1 MLVWL
6 SWLIFD
12 LQNEEPGV
20 GDSSDERGE
29 HVERV
34 ARRQAQR
41 LKHEVT
47 PTRAVQYCG

>member
-12 LQNEEPGV
+12 LQNEVPGV

-29 HVERV
+29 HVERD
-34 ARRQAQR
+34 AGRRA
-41 LKHEVT
+41 
-47 PTRAVQYCG
+47 